1 MIFNSDKE
9 ANDFKQN
16 VLQKLRTDN
25 VTVRF
30 TKVDGS
36 ERTMQC
42 TLAEKHIPNE
52 KLPTTKLEES
62 SSTVGSAV
70 RVFDTEK
77 QQWRSFR
84 WDSVIEVK

>member
-36 ERTMQC
+36 ERTMRC
-42 TLAEKHIPNE
+42 TLSEKAIPLA
-52 KLPTTKLEES
+52 KLPTTKIEES
-62 SSTVGSAV
+62 SSTSGSAV
-70 RVFDTEK
+70 RVFDTDK
-77 QQWRSFR
+77 QEWRSFR
-84 WDSVIEVK
+84 WDSLIEVK

>member
-16 VLQKLRTDN
+16 VLQKLRTDD

-36 ERTMQC
+36 ERTMRC
-42 TLAEKHIPNE
+42 TLSEVHIPSD
-52 KLPTTKLEES
+52 KQPKTKES
-62 SSTVGSAV
+62 GSPAGSAL
-70 RVFDTEK
+70 RVFDLDKGE
-77 QQWRSFR
+77 WRSFR
-84 WDSVIEVK
+84 LESLISYK